1 MALEEWTPVLP
12 ETELPH
18 GRAVRVSLPDID
30 LFLYRMG
37 DQIFALDNR
46 CTHMGGPLHRG
57 VVKAGS
63 QPTVTC
69 PVHGSIFCMSDGR
82 VVRGP
87 ATRWQ
92 PVYAVRVNAG
102 MVEVRLTS

>member
-12 ETELPH
+12 DTELPQ
-18 GRAVRVSLPDID
+18 GRAVRVSLADVD

-57 VVKAGS
+57 VVKAS
-63 QPTVTC
+63 ATQPIVTC
-69 PVHGSIFCMSDGR
+69 PVHGSMFWLSNGR
-82 VVRGP
+82 VLRGP
-87 ATRWQ
+87 ATRPQ
-92 PVYAVRVNAG
+92 PVYDVRVRDG
-102 MVEVRLTS
+102 MV